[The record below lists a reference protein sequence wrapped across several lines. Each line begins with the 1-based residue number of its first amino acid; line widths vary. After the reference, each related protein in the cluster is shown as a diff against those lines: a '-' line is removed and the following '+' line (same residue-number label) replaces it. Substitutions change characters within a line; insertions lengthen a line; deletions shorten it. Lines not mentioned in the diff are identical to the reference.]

1 MDLYKLI
8 KEERRSNLL
17 ATGKKM
23 PPAFGTADALATLGG
38 LQGVTGADL
47 GPSMP
52 AVGEMLQLK
61 PPGEWRVNPSKQAE
75 PPGKSSVYLS
85 RLHCL

>member
-1 MDLYKLI
+1 MDLCKLI
-8 KEERRSNLL
+8 KEELRSDLF

-23 PPAFGTADALATLGG
+23 PPAFGTADALAALGG
-38 LQGVTGADL
+38 LQGVTGADT
-47 GPSMP
+47 GPSML
-52 AVGEMLQLK
+52 AVGEMPQLK
-61 PPGEWRVNPSKQAE
+61 PPGEWRLNPSKQAE